1 MTIRFISA
9 SVRLI
14 CSALLIVKVIF
25 VITVFFSFFYV
36 FLPCWWIKMMIRTY
50 SEYSRTT
57 NKTRPTSISAVLA
70 SSATRQRLR
79 TPRSL
84 SQMDSRTTRP
94 SFLWALTPSHG
105 RLQCRT
111 CWAAIF
117 SSIFISSA
125 WDYNANNNNN
135 NNNDNNGQGCNQKF
149 NLGGEFPPPFHLFP
163 SFVFPL
169 FSLPQ
174 SGPQI
179 QLKYLEECC

>member
-1 MTIRFISA
+1 VF
-9 SVRLI
+9 VPCI
-14 CSALLIVKVIF
+14 C
-25 VITVFFSFFYV
+25 TVQAA
-36 FLPCWWIKMMIRTY
+36 TY
-50 SEYSRTT
+50 SHVTRHQDMQRVFIHYK
-57 NKTRPTSISAVLA
+57 KTRPTSISAVLA

-94 SFLWALTPSHG
+94 SFRWASTPSHG

-135 NNNDNNGQGCNQKF
+135 NNNNNGQGCNQKF
-149 NLGGEFPPPFHLFP
+149 NLGVEFPPPFHLFP

-169 FSLPQ
+169 SFRCLKVALKSN
-174 SGPQI
+174 QI
-179 QLKYLEECC
+179 IWKSAVRPPAGENDNCSH